1 MSKDVIQHIADE
13 WGDLLTVPQS
23 VSPTDKPYDIADF
36 RAKFPKQ
43 AAFGDKIDRARYDG
57 KRLIVVKGKVKSGK
71 SLFPRYISLLHIPIR
86 GWPNT
91 NNYFL
96 SSYNRKSDR
105 GQYKEHTGYGLN
117 TYPLYNTIQVQRCLA
132 DIVKDLMA
140 GRAVILHID
149 ELDYGSGWRGLLSQ
163 IWNAVKN
170 TPKVM
175 CVLYS
180 ATSEELLKSDTWTSL
195 PDSQKALFNYEPVE
209 EYCGDLTFLQNGLI
223 EDAEPAFTVRYD
235 EETPM
240 LQLGTQFRE
249 LLKQVNANVEKGDPR
264 YIIVLRLCYE
274 LPGYKGS
281 SKKDK
286 RAFKLF
292 LNCFD
297 HMFHTKGFRIIYD
310 KENAANISVKHASPQ
325 SIDWGNRAA
334 WDSSKKPKPTIL
346 LIDSKCT
353 RSTEIK
359 FHDLIYAWHE
369 WRPAYCYTI
378 SVQAEQRVVHYRG
391 KAYPTFNPIRV
402 FGNLDT
408 WLRSADLI
416 TDNEYLRKDTEI
428 RIKAEAD
435 FDPAKFV
442 ELLRQK
448 GFAGT
453 EYLKKV
459 AHAIPALQFFRI
471 ASLKD
476 DTLTQ
481 LQALL
486 ESKKTSHKFSNFF
499 IKERDNIDGI
509 APRVASEH
517 RGAEVQLE
525 KEFFQWPMK
534 ADGTYEEYGHYST
547 EGTLAHAI
555 DRYRQ
560 EIMDPNA
567 SDSDEEASDDSAAS
581 NPKHFR
587 ALKLKAGKE
596 NDLSVQDRKKFSA
609 GQIHTKAEDGRYI
622 SLFKSAGED
631 GLHNPCTYEEIK
643 DATTG
648 KEDPRQTLIYKGEV
662 LGVFVRIPTGELK
675 FNASSETTGASMFAN
690 NGRGPGRGRGRGLG
704 RGRGK

>member
-1 MSKDVIQHIADE
+1 MSKDIIQHINDE
-13 WGDLLTVPQS
+13 WDAVPHAGL
-23 VSPTDKPYDIADF
+23 PTDKPYDVADF
-36 RAKFPKQ
+36 RAKFPEQ
-43 AAFGDKIDRARYDG
+43 AAFGDKIDRARNDG

-71 SLFPRYISLLHIPIR
+71 SLFPRYISLIHIPISGR
-86 GWPNT
+86 WPKII
-91 NNYFL
+91 NYFL

-105 GQYKEHTGYGLN
+105 CQFDDHRGYGLK
-117 TYPLYNTIQVQRCLA
+117 TYALFNKIQVLRCLEEITA
-132 DIVKDLMA
+132 DIMA
-140 GRAVILHID
+140 GRTVILHID

-163 IWNAVKN
+163 IWTAVKN
-170 TPKVM
+170 ASEVM

-180 ATSEELLKSDTWTSL
+180 ATPEELLKSDTWTSL
-195 PDSQKALFNYEPVE
+195 PASKKALFNYEPVA
-209 EYCGDLTFLQNGLI
+209 EYCGDLTFIQNGLV

-235 EETPM
+235 GETP
-240 LQLGTQFRE
+240 LFKLGAQFKGV
-249 LLKQVNANVEKGDPR
+249 LNQVKSNVEKGDQR
-264 YIIVLRLCYE
+264 YILVLRLCYE

-281 SKKDK
+281 SKRDK

-297 HMFHTKGFRIIYD
+297 RIFHANGFRVIYD
-310 KENAANISVKHASPQ
+310 KEDADNIVVKHASPL

-334 WDSSKKPKPTIL
+334 WESHSKPTVI

-359 FHDLIYAWHE
+359 FHDFIYAWHE

-391 KAYPTFNPIRV
+391 KAYPIFNPIRV

-428 RIKAEAD
+428 RVTAEVG

-448 GFAGT
+448 GYTGT
-453 EYLKKV
+453 EYLTEV
-459 AHAIPALQFFRI
+459 ARANPDLQLFRI
-471 ASLKD
+471 ASLKED
-476 DTLTQ
+476 RLVQ
-481 LQALL
+481 LRALL
-486 ESKKTSHKFSNFF
+486 ESKKVSHKFSAFL
-499 IKERDNIDGI
+499 IKERTNIDGI

-517 RGAEVQLE
+517 RTGEVQLV
-525 KEFFQWPMK
+525 KEFFQWPVK
-534 ADGTYEEYGHYST
+534 ADGSYDEYGHYST

-555 DRYRQ
+555 DKYRQ
-560 EIMDPNA
+560 ENMETDA
-567 SDSDEEASDDSAAS
+567 SESDGEESGDSTTS

-587 ALKLKAGKE
+587 PLKLNTGKE
-596 NDLSVQDRKKFSA
+596 KDLSQQDRKKYST
-609 GQIHTKAEDGRYI
+609 GQIHTKAEDGRFI
-622 SLFKSAGED
+622 SLFKPAGED
-631 GLHNPCTYEEIK
+631 GLHSPCTYEEIK

-648 KEDPRQTLIYKGEV
+648 LENPRQTIIYKDGV
-662 LGVFVRIPTGELK
+662 LGVFVRIPTGETK

-690 NGRGPGRGRGRGLG
+690 NGRGPGKGRGRGRG
-704 RGRGK
+704 RGK